1 MPKIYQVP
9 VRRVCTDYAYI
20 EAEDAEKAKT
30 IAQELA
36 DNGTLE
42 TGDIM
47 DGWEEQTAEEA
58 SEDTGGN
65 ERIAE
70 ANRDAYKELI
80 DQRAQG

>member
-1 MPKIYQVP
+1 MKKIYQVP
-9 VRRVCTDYAYI
+9 VRRICTDYAYI
-20 EAEDAEKAKT
+20 EAEDAINAQQ

-42 TGDIM
+42 TSDSM

-65 ERIAE
+65 ERTAE
-70 ANRDAYKELI
+70 DNRRAYVELI
-80 DQRAQG
+80 EERG